1 MPQNSMLFDPII
13 DMYVLYWYAFVN
25 SHCTRVG
32 NSSIWIA
39 WSACVT
45 SNYFQ
50 LSLNSKILKQ
60 RPNLTTYKLRHSIP
74 IWISQCSV
82 FIFQKFEYQDAW
94 PFPAFYV
101 QVGEPGIPAIPVEL
115 QSVSLGFP
123 LIVSWKQ
130 VGRGPGQL
138 IQNVVLLQLMNPPL
152 I

>member
-1 MPQNSMLFDPII
+1 M
-13 DMYVLYWYAFVN
+13 
-25 SHCTRVG
+25 
-32 NSSIWIA
+32 
-39 WSACVT
+39 
-45 SNYFQ
+45 
-50 LSLNSKILKQ
+50 
-60 RPNLTTYKLRHSIP
+60 
-74 IWISQCSV
+74 
-82 FIFQKFEYQDAW
+82 FIFQKLEYQDAW